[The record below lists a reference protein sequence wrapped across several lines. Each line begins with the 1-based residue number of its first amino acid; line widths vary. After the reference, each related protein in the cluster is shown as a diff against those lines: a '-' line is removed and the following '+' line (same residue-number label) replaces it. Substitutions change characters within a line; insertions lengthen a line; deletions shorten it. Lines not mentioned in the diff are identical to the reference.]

1 MDVDG
6 KFNVTHI
13 TLDGFVELSRYRYLY
28 FIITFTSYILIMCFN
43 SSIVCII
50 VVHKN
55 LHEPMYVFI
64 AALLIN
70 SILFSTLI
78 YPQIL
83 IDLLSEKQIISYTAC
98 LFQWFVGYSST
109 GSEFCLLAAMAYDR
123 YVSICKPLHYANIMT
138 KTTVSVF
145 LLSAWILPACHSV
158 IPVVLSANMKL
169 CMFVYEGIICSSTVY
184 KLHCVSSRLLHL
196 YGVVAVINVV
206 VLPVV
211 FILFTYTRIFV
222 ITFKSCREVRR
233 KAAQTCLPHLLVLIS
248 FSCLCMFEVLLARL
262 DDSFPKTVR
271 LIIALQIILYHP
283 LFNPIIYGLKMKE
296 IHKHLRSLFIKT
308 L

>member
-1 MDVDG
+1 MDG

-98 LFQWFVGYSST
+98 LFQWFVYYSSA

-138 KTTVSVF
+138 NTTVSVV
-145 LLSAWILPACHSV
+145 LLSAWILSACHSV
-158 IPVVLSANMKL
+158 IPVLLSANIKL
-169 CMFVYEGIICSSTVY
+169 CTFVYEGIICSSTVY
-184 KLHCVSSRLLHL
+184 KLHCVSSRLLQL
-196 YGVVAVINVV
+196 YGFVAVINVV

-248 FSCLCMFEVLLARL
+248 FSCLCTFEVLLARL

-296 IHKHLRSLFIKT
+296 IYKHLRSLFIKT